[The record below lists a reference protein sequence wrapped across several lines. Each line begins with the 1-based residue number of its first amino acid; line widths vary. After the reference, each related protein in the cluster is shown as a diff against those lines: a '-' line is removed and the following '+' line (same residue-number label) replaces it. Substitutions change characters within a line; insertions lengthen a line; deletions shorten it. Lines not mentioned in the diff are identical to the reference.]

1 MSTCSRFGETS
12 LGRLVARVPRHIV
25 LNTIEGIRDFCEPA
39 SEAYRRHRA
48 LRTWIS
54 SLLALLVIMAIDAL
68 FNHPAAMLIAYAAP
82 LSYATQRSGK
92 MTGFALL
99 PLVMLVAFVHQASL
113 PAMGTDRI
121 ILESIV
127 MLTVFVGVIL
137 VTDATESK
145 LRTVQYQALH
155 DPLTGALNRLGFD
168 MKADKIW
175 DEAMENDS
183 VISLAVIDAND
194 FKALNDKHGHEAGD
208 TALMHLSHAI
218 ARWVGPSAL
227 ISRMGGDEFMVLAPR
242 YAKHVL
248 EDRLQKAQE
257 SYRSITHTYGFE
269 SSFSYGT
276 AQFGVD
282 GNSMYEMRSKADADM
297 YRQKAIHAQNGL
309 QRRRSL
315 DIRLG

>member
-12 LGRLVARVPRHIV
+12 LGRLAARIPRRIV

-39 SEAYRRHRA
+39 SEAYRKHRA

-68 FNHPAAMLIAYAAP
+68 FKHPSAMLIAYAAP
-82 LSYATQRSGK
+82 LSYATQRCGK
-92 MTGFALL
+92 GTGFALL
-99 PLVMLVAFVHQASL
+99 PIVMLVAFVHQAAL

-121 ILESIV
+121 ILETMV
-127 MLTVFVGVIL
+127 MLSVFIGVIL
-137 VTDATESK
+137 VTDATEAK
-145 LRTVQYQALH
+145 LRNVQYQALH

-168 MKADKIW
+168 MKSEKVW
-175 DEAMENDS
+175 DEAMENDWI
-183 VISLAVIDAND
+183 ISLAVIDAND
-194 FKALNDKHGHEAGD
+194 FKALNDKYGHAAGD
-208 TALMHLSHAI
+208 TALMNLSHSI

-227 ISRMGGDEFMVLAPR
+227 IARMGGDEFVVLAPR
-242 YAKHVL
+242 YAKHIL
-248 EDRLQKAQE
+248 EERLEKANE

-276 AQFGVD
+276 AQFDLD
-282 GNSMYEMRSKADADM
+282 GNSLYEMRGKADAEM
-297 YRQKAIHAQNGL
+297 YRQKTIQAIQKQN
-309 QRRRSL
+309 RPKIL